1 MTGRTVWPFS
11 QPPARP
17 KEFPNPFIGTLNGD
31 VPGHYKYVVQVGDNT
46 LDPII
51 IVDRN

>member
-1 MTGRTVWPFS
+1 MAFS
-11 QPPARP
+11 QPLLDRRN
-17 KEFPNPFIGTLNGD
+17 FLNPFIGTLNGD